1 MTSNAHRW
9 LCRTALLAWGAGFVA
24 LLYMMAARSGAI
36 EPVANGSGQVLMWIF
51 IATTLLAQIA
61 WALSQTSAEGRRPV
75 TIYTDSPDG
84 WQVLL
89 SLTLISSILWQV
101 GISDNIIPGLGLA
114 LASVVFLV
122 SRTLQLRMPMATIA
136 QPVQWTAT
144 GGSPNS
150 NAQRTLC
157 RSMLLVAVVGLAA
170 TLGSIAASLGLFGA
184 LGDSYLSVIPW
195 IVIVTTVIP
204 QLVWALSQLGQE
216 GRRPVEI
223 YRNSGD
229 GWVML
234 LGLVYL
240 ITMLSQSHLVKIRP
254 EFPGFWLVL
263 SSVLF
268 FLIRIWQ
275 LRTRRVPTAA
285 QAHSG

>member
-101 GISDNIIPGLGLA
+101 GISDNIIPGFGLA

-254 EFPGFWLVL
+254 EFPGFWLVQ